1 LVHQSK
7 GAAASEAG
15 AGLPNDLQSF
25 WLPFTPNRAFK
36 RAPRLIARA
45 KDMHYFTP
53 DGRAVL
59 DGTAGLWCTNAGHN
73 RDPIVAAIARQAEEL
88 DYAPAF
94 QFAHPKAFELASRVA
109 ALAAADLDR
118 VFFCNSGSEAV
129 DTALKIALAYHHV
142 RGEGTR
148 TRLIGRERGYHGVG
162 FGGISVGGIVNNR
175 KFFGSLLTGVDH
187 LPATYSREHQ
197 AFTKG
202 EPEWGAHLADEMQ
215 RIITLHDASTIAAVI
230 VEPMAGST
238 GVLPP
243 PKGYLERLRAICD
256 RHGILLIFDEVITGF
271 GRLGHAFAAERYGVT
286 PDLITFAKGIT
297 SGSVPMGGVIAR
309 EHVYD
314 AFMRGPEQAIEL
326 FHGYT
331 YSAHPLAC
339 AAGLATLDL
348 YRDEKLFERAAALE
362 PLFADA
368 AMGLKGLPGVLDI
381 RTVGLTAG
389 IDLAS
394 RPDAFGARAYEA
406 MNRAFHDEGVMV
418 RVTGETL
425 ALTPPLIVSE
435 AQIGEIFDKV
445 GKVIK
450 AVM

>member
-1 LVHQSK
+1 MEPKSK
-7 GAAASEAG
+7 SAAAAEVG

-109 ALAAADLDR
+109 ALAPADLDR

-142 RGEGTR
+142 RGEGAR

-202 EPEWGAHLADEMQ
+202 EPEWGGHLADDLQ

-238 GVLPP
+238 GVLPA

-271 GRLGHAFAAERYGVT
+271 GRLGHPFAAERYGVT

-309 EHVYD
+309 QHIYET
-314 AFMRGPEQAIEL
+314 FMRGPEQTIEL

-348 YRDEKLFERAAALE
+348 YRDEKLFERSAVLE

-368 AMGLKGLPGVLDI
+368 AMGLKGLPGVLNI

-418 RVTGETL
+418 RIAGDTL

-435 AQIGEIFDKV
+435 AQIGEIFEKV
-445 GKVIK
+445 GRVIE

>member
-1 LVHQSK
+1 MNK
-7 GAAASEAG
+7 PASERFTSQT
-15 AGLPNDLQSF
+15 NDLDAF

-45 KDMHYFTP
+45 KDMHYSTP

-59 DGTAGLWCTNAGHN
+59 DGTAGLWCSNAGHN
-73 RDPIVAAIARQAEEL
+73 RDPIVAAITRQAEEL

-94 QFAHPKAFELASRVA
+94 QFAHPKAFELASRIA
-109 ALAAADLDR
+109 ALAPADLDR

-142 RGEGTR
+142 RGEGAR

-175 KFFGSLLTGVDH
+175 KFFGTLLSGVDH
-187 LPATYSREHQ
+187 LPATYSREKQ
-197 AFTKG
+197 AFTQG
-202 EPEWGAHLADEMQ
+202 EPDWGAHLADDLQ
-215 RIITLHDASTIAAVI
+215 RIIALHDASTIAAVI

-243 PKGYLERLRAICD
+243 PKGYLDRLRAICD

-271 GRLGHAFAAERYGVT
+271 GRLGHAFAAERYGVI
-286 PDLITFAKGIT
+286 PDLLTFAKGVT

-309 EHVYD
+309 RHVYD
-314 AFMRGPEQAIEL
+314 AFMRGPEETIEL

-339 AAGLATLDL
+339 AAGIATLDL
-348 YRDEKLFERAAALE
+348 YRDEQLFERARGLE
-362 PLFADA
+362 PRFADA
-368 AMGLKGLPGVLDI
+368 AMELKNLPGVLDI

-394 RPDAFGARAYEA
+394 GPAGVGARAYDA
-406 MNRAFHDEGVMV
+406 MNRAFRDEDLMI
-418 RVTGETL
+418 RITGDTL
-425 ALTPPLIVSE
+425 ALCPPLIVSE
-435 AQIGEIFDKV
+435 AQIGEIFEKV
-445 GKVIK
+445 ARVIR
-450 AVM
+450 AAA

>member
-1 LVHQSK
+1 MTSQIS
-7 GAAASEAG
+7 SNR
-15 AGLPNDLQSF
+15 PNDLDAF

-45 KDMHYFTP
+45 KDVHYYTP
-53 DGRAVL
+53 EGRAVL
-59 DGTAGLWCTNAGHN
+59 DGTSGLWCSNAGHN
-73 RDPIVAAIARQAEEL
+73 RDPITAAIKRQAEEL
-88 DYAPAF
+88 DYAPTF
-94 QFAHPKAFELASRVA
+94 QFAHPKSFELASRIA
-109 ALAAADLDR
+109 ALAPADLDR

-142 RGEGTR
+142 RGEGAR
-148 TRLIGRERGYHGVG
+148 TRLVGRERGYHGVG

-175 KFFGSLLTGVDH
+175 KFFGTLLAGVDH

-197 AFTKG
+197 AFTRG
-202 EPEWGAHLADEMQ
+202 EPEWGAHLADELQ
-215 RIITLHDASTIAAVI
+215 RIVALHDASTIAAVI

-238 GVLPP
+238 GVLPA

-271 GRLGHAFAAERYGVT
+271 GRLGYAFAAERYGVT
-286 PDLITFAKGIT
+286 PDLIAFAKGVT

-309 EHVYD
+309 QHVYD
-314 AFMRGPEQAIEL
+314 AFMRGPERSIEL

-348 YRDEKLFERAAALE
+348 YRDEALFERARALE
-362 PLFADA
+362 PAFADA
-368 AMGLKGLPGVLDI
+368 AMALKELPGVLDI
-381 RTVGLTAG
+381 RTVGLAAG

-394 RPDAFGARAYEA
+394 RPGAAGARAYDA
-406 MNRAFHDEGVMV
+406 MDRAFHDEGLMI
-418 RVTGETL
+418 RITGDTL
-425 ALTPPLIVSE
+425 ALCPPLIISE
-435 AQIGEIFDKV
+435 AQIGEMFDKV
-445 GKVIK
+445 ARVIR
-450 AVM
+450 ASS

>member
-1 LVHQSK
+1 MRESVGSAPALQT
-7 GAAASEAG
+7 
-15 AGLPNDLQSF
+15 NDLEAF

-109 ALAAADLDR
+109 TLAPAGLDH

-187 LPATYSREHQ
+187 LPATYDREHQ
-197 AFTKG
+197 AFSKG
-202 EPEWGAHLADEMQ
+202 EPEWGAHLADDLQ
-215 RIITLHDASTIAAVI
+215 RIIALHDASTIAAVI

-286 PDLITFAKGIT
+286 PDLVTFAKGIT

-309 EHVYD
+309 RHVYD
-314 AFMRGPEQAIEL
+314 AFMRGPEQTIEL

-348 YRDEKLFERAAALE
+348 YRDERLFERAAKLE
-362 PLFADA
+362 PVFADA
-368 AMGLKGLPGVLDI
+368 AMGLKELPGVLDI

-406 MNRAFHDEGVMV
+406 MNRAFYDEGVMV
-418 RVTGETL
+418 RITGETL

-445 GKVIK
+445 GRVIR